1 MGLNE
6 FFPDDIDMD
15 HTYASQVS
23 IVPPDEANELRNY
36 EDDGRLLPDFDI
48 PESLEKAIMDYL
60 LSGAARIS
68 RGHTNF
74 HHSML
79 IHTKHTIKNQSP
91 VAAKVCCH

>member
-48 PESLEKAIMDYL
+48 PESWRRQLWIIYL
-60 LSGAARIS
+60 AELPESQEVIQIS
-68 RGHTNF
+68 II
-74 HHSML
+74 L
-79 IHTKHTIKNQSP
+79 
-91 VAAKVCCH
+91 C